1 MTTPAGPVTGLAAMP
16 GPKRPSEA
24 PASSSSSLFSKQAS
38 QKGTARF
45 WERHGGRDTTVR
57 LEWDSRVT
65 VSLDQDIVAASVRQ
79 LGRRVS
85 VTTQPPAE
93 RSLR

>member
-1 MTTPAGPVTGLAAMP
+1 MTTSVGPVTGLTARP
-16 GPKRPSEA
+16 GTKRPGQA
-24 PASSSSSLFSKQAS
+24 PASSSSFLFRKQATK
-38 QKGTARF
+38 KGTERF

-65 VSLDQDIVAASVRQ
+65 VSLDQDAVAAAVRQ
-79 LGRRVS
+79 LGWRVS
-85 VTTQPPAE
+85 VRTQPPEE